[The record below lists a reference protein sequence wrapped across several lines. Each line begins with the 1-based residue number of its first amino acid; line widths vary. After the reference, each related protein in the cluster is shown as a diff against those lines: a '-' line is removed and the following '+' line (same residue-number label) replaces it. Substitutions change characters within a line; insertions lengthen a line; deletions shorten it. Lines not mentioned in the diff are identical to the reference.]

1 MVTHFDFQDCTDEES
16 TSVMDITMQIT
27 ETWDEEMENQL
38 SYMFGNLSEKYGD
51 QFDAVLELIDGFVSA
66 DLTELWQPEESEEGD
81 YFRT

>member
-81 YFRT
+81 

>member
-1 MVTHFDFQDCTDEES
+1 MG
-16 TSVMDITMQIT
+16 
-27 ETWDEEMENQL
+27 NQL

>member
-1 MVTHFDFQDCTDEES
+1 
-16 TSVMDITMQIT
+16 MQIT

-66 DLTELWQPEESEEGD
+66 DLTELWQPEESEGGD
-81 YFRT
+81 YFRTYSLTRIDSKNFKKT

>member
-1 MVTHFDFQDCTDEES
+1 MVTHLDFQDCTDEES

-81 YFRT
+81 